1 MPARIVR
8 SVSRSALV
16 LAAACCGLA
25 PAAHAQDAQSPP
37 VNSAL
42 TAPLFYQLL
51 IGEIELSE
59 GSPGNAYQVILD
71 AARKTNDQQLYRRA
85 TDIAL
90 QARAGDQALAA
101 VKAWRGAWP
110 DSRDALR
117 YQVQLL
123 IALNR
128 VPEAVEPLQRL
139 IDVSP
144 PAERPLL
151 ISVAP
156 RLFARAADKRAAA
169 KALEDALGG
178 YVKEPA
184 TATAARV
191 AIARG
196 WLLAQDTALALEL
209 TQQAHAAD
217 PSAEGPA
224 LVALEMLPTTPQ
236 AEAIVTATL
245 AANPGNNAVR
255 MLYARVLGGGQRHAD
270 AIAQLEIVARNAPT
284 LAAPWLSLGALH
296 LELRQPQEA
305 TTALKKFVQ
314 LAQAADAPAASAS
327 APAASAAQAAPSAP
341 AASAA
346 RPLVDGTAQVDDED
360 DDDDAPSTS
369 DAGLIQAYLLLA
381 QAAEMQGDYA
391 QAETWLGK
399 IDSTTRALEV
409 QVRRASLLARQGRID
424 EARAVIRQTPER
436 NPADVRAKLL
446 AEAQILRE
454 AKRWD
459 DAYAVMAAANKQ
471 FPNDPDLLYE
481 QAMLAEK
488 LGRFDDMERELRR
501 VIEIAPNFQHA
512 YNALGYSLAERNVRL
527 EEARALIKKALEI
540 RPGDPFITDSLGW
553 VEYRMGNREEA
564 VRLLRQAYGS
574 RPDVEIAVHL
584 AEVLWVSGQRDE
596 ARQILRDARKRDAS
610 NEVLV
615 ETIARLQVD
624 L

>member
-8 SVSRSALV
+8 SLSRSTLV
-16 LAAACCGLA
+16 LAACCGLA
-25 PAAHAQDAQSPP
+25 SAAQAQDAQAAPE
-37 VNSAL
+37 NSAL

-59 GSPGNAYQVILD
+59 GAPGNAYQVILD
-71 AARKTNDQQLYRRA
+71 AARKTNDPQLYRRA

-101 VKAWRGAWP
+101 VNAWRTAWP
-110 DSRDALR
+110 ESRDALR

-128 VPEAVEPLQRL
+128 VPEAAEPLRRL

-144 PAERPLL
+144 PNERPLL
-151 ISVAP
+151 ITVSP
-156 RLFARAADKRAAA
+156 RLFARATDKRAAA
-169 KALEDALGG
+169 KALEGALSG
-178 YVKEPA
+178 YVKDPA

-209 TQQAHAAD
+209 TQQAHAID

-224 LVALEMLPTTPQ
+224 LVALEMFPTTPK
-236 AEAIVTATL
+236 AEAIVIATL

-255 MLYARVLGGGQRHAD
+255 MLYARVLGVGQRHAD
-270 AIAQLEIVARNAPT
+270 AIAQLEIVTRNAPT
-284 LAAPWLSLGALH
+284 LPAPWLSLGALR

-305 TTALKKFVQ
+305 TAALKKFVQ
-314 LAQAADAPAASAS
+314 LSQAADAPAAAV
-327 APAASAAQAAPSAP
+327 A

-346 RPLVDGTAQVDDED
+346 RPEATAQDDDED
-360 DDDDAPSTS
+360 EEEDAPATS
-369 DAGLIQAYLLLA
+369 DAGLIQAYLLLS
-381 QAAEMQGDYA
+381 QAAEMQGDFA
-391 QAETWLGK
+391 QAETWLAK

-424 EARAVIRQTPER
+424 EARALIRQTPER
-436 NPADVRAKLL
+436 NPADARAKLL
-446 AEAQILRE
+446 AESQILRE

-459 DAYAVMAAANKQ
+459 EAYAVMTAANKQ

-488 LGRFDDMERELRR
+488 LGRFEDMERELRR
-501 VIEIAPNFQHA
+501 VIEIAPNHQHA

-527 EEARALIKKALEI
+527 EEARALIRKALEI

-564 VRLLRQAYGS
+564 IRLLRQAYGS

-584 AEVLWVSGQRDE
+584 AEVLWISGQRDE

-615 ETIARLQVD
+615 ETVARLQVD

>member
-8 SVSRSALV
+8 SLSRSTLV
-16 LAAACCGLA
+16 LAVACHGFALAAQA
-25 PAAHAQDAQSPP
+25 QTQTQDAQAPP
-37 VNSAL
+37 TNSAL

-59 GSPGNAYQVILD
+59 GAAGNAYEVILD
-71 AARKTNDQQLYRRA
+71 AARKTNDEQLYRRA

-101 VKAWRGAWP
+101 VKAWRTAWP
-110 DSRDALR
+110 ESRNALR

-128 VPEAVEPLQRL
+128 VPEAAEPLRTL
-139 IDVSP
+139 INLSP

-151 ISVAP
+151 IAVSP
-156 RLFARAADKRAAA
+156 RLFARAVDKRAAA

-178 YVKEPA
+178 FIKDPA

-209 TQQAHAAD
+209 TQRAHAAD
-217 PSAEGPA
+217 PSADGPA
-224 LVALEMLPTTPQ
+224 LVALELLATTPQ
-236 AEAIVTATL
+236 AEAIVLETL

-255 MLYARVLGGGQRHAD
+255 MMYARVLAGGQRHAD
-270 AIAQLEIVARNAPT
+270 AIQQLEIVTRNAPA
-284 LAAPWLSLGALH
+284 LAAPWLTLGALR

-305 TTALKKFVQ
+305 TVALKTFVQ
-314 LAQAADAPAASAS
+314 LAQAADAPAAPAS
-327 APAASAAQAAPSAP
+327 AASAAPQGPQV
-341 AASAA
+341 
-346 RPLVDGTAQVDDED
+346 VDAQD
-360 DDDDAPSTS
+360 DDDDEDAPSTS
-369 DAGLIQAYLLLA
+369 DGVLIQAYLLLA

-391 QAETWLGK
+391 AAEIWLGK
-399 IDSTTRALEV
+399 IDSTARALEV

-424 EARAVIRQTPER
+424 EARAVIRQAPER
-436 NPADVRAKLL
+436 GPADARAKLL

-459 DAYAVMAAANKQ
+459 AAYGVMEEANKQ

-488 LGRFDDMERELRR
+488 LGRFDVMERELRR
-501 VIEIAPNFQHA
+501 VIEIAPNHQHA

-527 EEARALIKKALEI
+527 TEARTLIKKAIEI

-553 VEYRMGNREEA
+553 VEYRLGNREEA
-564 VRLLRQAYGS
+564 TRLLRQAYKS
-574 RPDVEIAVHL
+574 RPDVEVATHL

>member
-8 SVSRSALV
+8 SLSRSALV
-16 LAAACCGLA
+16 LAAACCGLSS
-25 PAAHAQDAQSPP
+25 AAQVQDAKDAQAPP
-37 VNSAL
+37 ENSAL

-59 GSPGNAYQVILD
+59 GAPGNAYQVILD
-71 AARKTNDQQLYRRA
+71 AARKTNDPQLYRRA

-101 VKAWRGAWP
+101 VKAWRAAWP

-128 VPEAVEPLQRL
+128 VPEAVEPLRRL

-151 ISVAP
+151 ISVSP
-156 RLFARAADKRAAA
+156 RLFARASDKRAAA

-184 TATAARV
+184 TETAARV

-196 WLLAQDTALALEL
+196 WLLAQDTARALEL

-217 PSAEGPA
+217 PSSDGPA
-224 LVALEMLPTTPQ
+224 LVALEMFPTTPQ
-236 AEAIVTATL
+236 AEAIVIATL
-245 AANPGNNAVR
+245 AANPGNNALR

-270 AIAQLEIVARNAPT
+270 AIAQLEIVTRNAPT
-284 LAAPWLSLGALH
+284 LAAPWLSLGALR
-296 LELRQPQEA
+296 LDLRQPQET
-305 TTALKKFVQ
+305 TTALKRFVQ

-327 APAASAAQAAPSAP
+327 ASASAAAPAAP

-346 RPLVDGTAQVDDED
+346 RPLADGTAQVDDGDDED
-360 DDDDAPSTS
+360 EAPSTS

-424 EARAVIRQTPER
+424 EARAVIRQAPER
-436 NPADVRAKLL
+436 NPADARAKLL

-459 DAYAVMAAANKQ
+459 DAYAVMVAANKK

-501 VIEIAPNFQHA
+501 VIEIAPNYQHA
-512 YNALGYSLAERNVRL
+512 YNALGYSLTERNVRL
-527 EEARALIKKALEI
+527 EEAHALIAKALEM

-553 VEYRMGNREEA
+553 VEYRMGNRDEA
-564 VRLLRQAYGS
+564 IRLLRQAYVA

-584 AEVLWVSGQRDE
+584 AEVLWVSGQKDE

-615 ETIARLQVD
+615 ETVTRLQID